1 MRLTSLNSGEG
12 DRMMSYNLSC
22 SGQSTILRS
31 RRYVRWA
38 VALLVLTAVFCLG
51 LRFTG
56 SRHYQSQPD
65 ERTWKLTYQLMF
77 ESEEPGSQLYIAFPP
92 DNANC
97 RVFKSNIRGEKTPSE
112 GARFRKAL
120 LESSRKSQDRELKI
134 TASQQGKYQIMV
146 DLGIH
151 SNNEETSSKENPS
164 ENLNP
169 EEHRRYLA
177 DEPGIQV
184 KSKEVLAVFDELQ
197 SETVSKTHLITQLFK
212 HCYHNIENRE
222 ADNGTT
228 AVEALRAGRADALG
242 RARAFIALCRTG
254 GIPARLIGGFELK
267 ETNNVVPHFWAEAF
281 VDKEWIPFDPL
292 NGYEGEMPHHY
303 QVLRRGRT
311 SIVRSSGVD
320 GLRKRIS
327 ISEIHPSAGLSSA
340 HLFPGE
346 GYPLAGMFNLRRLPL
361 ELQPNLAILLIFPL
375 AALLTVL
382 FRTLVGVDTVGS
394 FTPAL
399 LALSFVYTG
408 WQIGTMILVLV
419 VFIGLI
425 GRAFLDRMDLLLL
438 PRLSVILTL
447 VVLGMILGVSIIEHT
462 TIHQT
467 GGLFL
472 LPIVITTLII
482 EQVYSAKEDEGNPY
496 LLRLLAGTLIVAFF
510 CYLLLNWETA
520 GQILLSYPEL
530 HFFTLAAL
538 ILLGSYRGYR
548 LSELWRFR
556 DLR

>member
-1 MRLTSLNSGEG
+1 
-12 DRMMSYNLSC
+12 MSYKLSFSS
-22 SGQSTILRS
+22 SGQSAILRS
-31 RRYVRWA
+31 RRYIRWA
-38 VALLVLTAVFCLG
+38 VALLVLAAVFCLG

-65 ERTWKLTYQLMF
+65 EKIWKLTYQLMF
-77 ESEEPGSQLYIAFPP
+77 ESEEPGSQLYIAFPL
-92 DNANC
+92 DSANC
-97 RVFKSNIRGEKTPSE
+97 RVFKSNIRGKKAPSE
-112 GARFRKAL
+112 DARLKTAL
-120 LESSRKSQDRELKI
+120 LEPSRKSRDRELKI
-134 TASQQGKYQIMV
+134 TASHQGEYQIMA

-151 SNNEETSSKENPS
+151 SDTEEEPAEDKSPVK
-164 ENLNP
+164 LKP
-169 EEHRRYLA
+169 EERRRYLA

-184 KSKEVLAVFDELQ
+184 KGKEVLAVFEELQ
-197 SETVSKTHLITQLFK
+197 SESISEIQLITQLFK

-228 AVEALRAGRADALG
+228 AVQALRTGKADALG
-242 RARAFIALCRTG
+242 RVRAFVALCRTG
-254 GIPARLIGGFELK
+254 GIPARLIGGLELK
-267 ETNNVVPHFWAEAF
+267 ETNNVAPHFWAEAF
-281 VDKEWIPFDPL
+281 VGKEWIPFDPL

-303 QVLRRGRT
+303 QVLRRGRE

-320 GLRKRIS
+320 GLDKRIS

-346 GYPLAGMFNLRRLPL
+346 NYPLAGMFNLRRLPL
-361 ELQPNLAILLIFPL
+361 ELQPNLAILLLFPL

-382 FRTLVGVDTVGS
+382 FRTLVGVDTIGS

-399 LALSFVYTG
+399 IALSFVYTG
-408 WQIGTMILVLV
+408 WQIGTVILILV

-447 VVLGMILGVSIIEHT
+447 VVLGMILGVSIIEHAT
-462 TIHQT
+462 VHQT

-520 GQILLSYPEL
+520 GQVILSYPEL